1 MRTLLRRFNHA
12 DFHLPP
18 ILFAIHEDIS
28 NNMLPCSSRG
38 PEPVN
43 PLFHTDLRSSVDCDC
58 AREMTIQSFRRKIM
72 KKTIGLTFT
81 LLLTVAFALTQT
93 SLASQEEMKKKT
105 ELKSYSPNDI
115 FNAASQEEM
124 KKKADK
130 PAKAAAAPK
139 APKTDADV
147 QKCIADKFA
156 ASKTVTNGAAAVANG
171 AATLTGEAKN
181 AGAKGGATRTA
192 KGCGAKTVVNNMTTP
207 APPPAAA
214 KTGEKKK

>member
-1 MRTLLRRFNHA
+1 
-12 DFHLPP
+12 
-18 ILFAIHEDIS
+18 
-28 NNMLPCSSRG
+28 
-38 PEPVN
+38 
-43 PLFHTDLRSSVDCDC
+43 
-58 AREMTIQSFRRKIM
+58 M

-93 SLASQEEMKKKT
+93 SLASQEEMKKK
-105 ELKSYSPNDI
+105 
-115 FNAASQEEM
+115 
-124 KKKADK
+124 ADK

-147 QKCIADKFA
+147 QKCISDKFA

-207 APPPAAA
+207 APPPAATKA
-214 KTGEKKK
+214 DVKKKIDPAPAKKIQP

>member
-1 MRTLLRRFNHA
+1 
-12 DFHLPP
+12 
-18 ILFAIHEDIS
+18 
-28 NNMLPCSSRG
+28 
-38 PEPVN
+38 
-43 PLFHTDLRSSVDCDC
+43 
-58 AREMTIQSFRRKIM
+58 MTIQSYRRKFM
-72 KKTIGLTFT
+72 KKTFGLTFT
-81 LLLTVAFALTQT
+81 LLLMVAFALTQT
-93 SLASQEEMKKKT
+93 SLASQEGEMKKKA

-192 KGCGAKTVVNNMTTP
+192 KACGAKTVVNNMTTP
-207 APPPAAA
+207 TPPPAAA
-214 KTGEKKK
+214 KTDVKKKAEPPKKLQP

>member
-1 MRTLLRRFNHA
+1 
-12 DFHLPP
+12 
-18 ILFAIHEDIS
+18 
-28 NNMLPCSSRG
+28 
-38 PEPVN
+38 
-43 PLFHTDLRSSVDCDC
+43 
-58 AREMTIQSFRRKIM
+58 
-72 KKTIGLTFT
+72 
-81 LLLTVAFALTQT
+81 
-93 SLASQEEMKKKT
+93 
-105 ELKSYSPNDI
+105 
-115 FNAASQEEM
+115 M

-192 KGCGAKTVVNNMTTP
+192 KACGAKTVVNNMTTP
-207 APPPAAA
+207 TPPPAAA
-214 KTGEKKK
+214 KTDVKKKAEPPKKLQP

>member
-1 MRTLLRRFNHA
+1 
-12 DFHLPP
+12 
-18 ILFAIHEDIS
+18 
-28 NNMLPCSSRG
+28 
-38 PEPVN
+38 
-43 PLFHTDLRSSVDCDC
+43 
-58 AREMTIQSFRRKIM
+58 M
-72 KKTIGLTFT
+72 KKTIGFTFT
-81 LLLTVAFALTQT
+81 LLLMVAFALTQT
-93 SLASQEEMKKKT
+93 SLASQEG
-105 ELKSYSPNDI
+105 
-115 FNAASQEEM
+115 EM

-147 QKCIADKFA
+147 QKCISDKFA

-207 APPPAAA
+207 APPPAAVKKDVKKAEPAPA
-214 KTGEKKK
+214 KKLQP